1 MIKVNLSIESLSWKY
16 IEALPDKF
24 KLGLSKSL
32 VKAMLFAESKSK
44 AIFKEGGPVLPP
56 PGPLVARTGHLRRSI
71 RSGVKDG
78 VGYIDSNVEYGAIHE
93 IIGAGKKRALRPF
106 LMPSF
111 EGDNLEKIKSIIV
124 NDIVK
129 EMTKI

>member
-32 VKAMLFAESKSK
+32 VKAMLFAEAQAK
-44 AIFKEGGPVLPP
+44 AIFIEGGPVLPP

-111 EGDNLEKIKSIIV
+111 QNNNLDRIRNIIIDGV
-124 NDIVK
+124 VEEMVK
-129 EMTKI
+129 